1 MCKCDFLI
9 NYEAEWFVED
19 VLVESF
25 LSHIY
30 KQIENLFKFII
41 IYHNWWA
48 LKISSKILLTLQS
61 CLNCEL
67 LYLCNFEQGT
77 LTWSLYSALDSV
89 NCI

>member
-41 IYHNWWA
+41 IYHN
-48 LKISSKILLTLQS
+48 
-61 CLNCEL
+61 
-67 LYLCNFEQGT
+67 
-77 LTWSLYSALDSV
+77 
-89 NCI
+89 